1 MSFVESFSGIL
12 LMYQIARNVDNQ
24 AQLFTKVLK
33 IDPQWNWFF
42 ARFCLEVT
50 KSLFE
55 GCNRKGLCYINF
67 LGLTT
72 PNGWTRIFFRFN
84 GAFFWVRPNE
94 TSLKQ
99 TGLNLPESTT
109 RLRKTANWWRWSGR
123 RRTKTRRSRRRRCRR
138 SGRSFPGSGCCL

>member
-12 LMYQIARNVDNQ
+12 LMYQTLTIKPNFSPRSWKLTPNE
-24 AQLFTKVLK
+24 
-33 IDPQWNWFF
+33 IDSLRGSVWRLPK
-42 ARFCLEVT
+42 ACLRAVIERV
-50 KSLFE
+50 
-55 GCNRKGLCYINF
+55 CYINF